1 MTQSG
6 YLVLIDL
13 SGYTAFS
20 VSTRLDEGVGILK
33 SLLGTLAEHIQPPLR
48 IAEIEGDAVFAYALE
63 GSFRNGQT
71 LLEVIE
77 QLYCVFAAARE
88 QMQHNATCECTG
100 CRLIPGLDAKIV
112 AHYGEFVLTNL
123 VPGQPAKPTGPAV
136 ILAHRLLKN
145 RVLEVTGIQ
154 SYAFITRACS
164 DSLGL
169 DWLQEQAIPHTERY
183 EHVGSVDGYV
193 HDLSPAWE
201 RYRAS
206 RSTAVDS
213 SESWLD
219 VGMEIP
225 ATSQEVWDV
234 ISTPAFR
241 GLWHHANRVE
251 LSAGRTGPG
260 AEFRCFNGQIQRIDR
275 IVQWRPFHQMT
286 LDCEWALGA
295 RVRVTLNLAAAGQG
309 TRVTARL
316 SRPEASGGVVLRS
329 VSAAVHKLRRR
340 RIERECHATLSWL
353 ENTIIEQRN
362 RDCEGAGSGRLI
374 QH

>member
-1 MTQSG
+1 MRKAQAG
-6 YLVLIDL
+6 YLVLIDV

-20 VSTRLDEGVGILK
+20 MSTRLDEGAGILE
-33 SLLGTLAEHIQPPLR
+33 SLLRTLIEHIQPPLR
-48 IAEIEGDAVFAYALE
+48 IAELEGDAVFVYALE
-63 GSFRNGQT
+63 GSFRSGQT

-77 QLYCVFAAARE
+77 QLYCIFAAARE

-112 AHYGEFVLTNL
+112 AHYGEFVLTGI
-123 VPGQPAKPTGPAV
+123 VPGQPAKPTGPSV

-145 RVLEVTGIQ
+145 RVREVTGIPA
-154 SYAFITRACS
+154 YAFITRACA

-169 DWLQEQAIPHTERY
+169 EWLQEQARPHAEMY
-183 EHVGSVDGYV
+183 EDVGSVDGYV

-201 RYRAS
+201 AYRAS
-206 RSTAVDS
+206 RSVAVDS
-213 SESWLD
+213 GKAWLD
-219 VGMEIP
+219 VGLEIQ
-225 ATSQEVWDV
+225 ATAQEVWDV

-260 AEFRCFNGQIQRIDR
+260 AEYRCFNGQIQRVDR
-275 IVQWRPFHQMT
+275 IVQWQPFHRMT

-295 RVRVTLNLAAAGQG
+295 RVRVTLELSATERG

-316 SRPEASGGVVLRS
+316 SRPEVSGIVLRP
-329 VSAAVHKLRRR
+329 VVPVVHMLRRR
-340 RIERECHATLSWL
+340 QVERECHANLGWL
-353 ENTIIEQRN
+353 ERTIRAQRN
-362 RDCEGAGSGRLI
+362 
-374 QH
+374 